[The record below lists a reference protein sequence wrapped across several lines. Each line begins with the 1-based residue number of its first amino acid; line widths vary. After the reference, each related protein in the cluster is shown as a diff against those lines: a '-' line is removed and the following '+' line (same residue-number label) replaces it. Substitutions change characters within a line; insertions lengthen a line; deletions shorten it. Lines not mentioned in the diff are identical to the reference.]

1 MSTNTHPWVVGV
13 DLGGSNLRVAVYR
26 ELGAAAAAC
35 CANGQA
41 LAQEPAAVVRH
52 PVGEDRRMET
62 IVDRI
67 VGMVN
72 EVLGAVGVSR
82 VAVVPVG
89 VGVAAMLSDRRGTVA
104 NSPHLGWRNLAFGP
118 ALAKRLGPAR
128 PVGVYNDVN
137 AVAYGEFGVGAGAGS
152 RDMLCVYI
160 GTGVGGGLVMNG
172 QLIEGATNCAGEIGH
187 VKVAWNEDAARC
199 NCGGRG
205 CVEAYVGGSYV
216 QSRIRRELTNGARSL
231 AIDLAGGDA
240 SAVNPGHVDAAAAEG
255 DPWAL
260 ALWTE
265 LAPLLAVAM
274 GNAITLV
281 NPDRVV
287 LGGGMF
293 GRTPTLRDQALL
305 ALSLVTPPALLDPV
319 DIVMAALGD
328 DAGLVGSAL
337 LADAGVS
344 LI

>member
-1 MSTNTHPWVVGV
+1 MNAKSHPWVVGV

-35 CANGQA
+35 CANGTP

-52 PVGEDRRMET
+52 PVGNDRRMEA
-62 IVDRI
+62 IIERI
-67 VGMVN
+67 VGAVH

-89 VGVAAMLSDRRGTVA
+89 VGVAAMLSDRKGTVA
-104 NSPHLGWRNLAFGP
+104 NSPHLGWRNVAFGP

-137 AVAYGEFGVGAGAGS
+137 AVTYGEFGVGAGAGS
-152 RDMLCVYI
+152 RDMLCVYV
-160 GTGVGGGLVMNG
+160 GTGIGGGLVMNG

-187 VKVAWNEDAARC
+187 VKVAWGEDAAPC

-216 QSRIRRELTNGARSL
+216 QARIRRELQIGARSL
-231 AIDLAGGDA
+231 AVDLASGDP
-240 SAVNPGHVDAAAAEG
+240 SVVNPGHVDAAAADG

-265 LAPLLAVAM
+265 LAPLFAVAL

-293 GRTPTLRDQALL
+293 GRTPTLRDQSLL